1 MRERRTDQ
9 TVTAAPSNVV
19 CPVPLAAGTTSSV
32 VPDVVAGLG
41 GSVRIAEQGVLSD
54 QELTVAQARLL
65 DTGRL
70 SARQAGADGWAADP
84 EEAAHP
90 SQFVR

>member
-1 MRERRTDQ
+1 MDQ
-9 TVTAAPSNVV
+9 TVTAAPSKVV
-19 CPVPLAAGTTSSV
+19 RPVPLAAGTSSSV
-32 VPDVVAGLG
+32 VPDAVARLG
-41 GSVRIAEQGVLSD
+41 GSARIAEQGVLSD
-54 QELTVAQARLL
+54 QELVVAKARLL
-65 DTGRL
+65 DTELL

>member
-1 MRERRTDQ
+1 MDQ

-19 CPVPLAAGTTSSV
+19 CPVSPAAGTSSSV
-32 VPDVVAGLG
+32 VPDVVARLG
-41 GSVRIAEQGVLSD
+41 GSVHIAEQGVLGD
-54 QELTVAQARLL
+54 RELAVAKARLL
-65 DTGRL
+65 DTGLL

-90 SQFVR
+90 SQFVPRS